1 MKKIH
6 LAIQIKANGIDRWKA
21 LHITLPE
28 NENIASFLKGMCNS
42 HARVVTANVWPA
54 KVCVQIVE
62 AWNEQFRKDG
72 RFLEDIYHCH
82 LN

>member
-6 LAIQIKANGIDRWKA
+6 LAIQIKANGLDRYKA
-21 LHITLPE
+21 LHVVLWE
-28 NENIASFLKGMCNS
+28 DENIASFLKGMCNS
-42 HARVVTANVWPA
+42 NARVVTANVWPA
-54 KVCVQIVE
+54 KRCERNVE
-62 AWNEQFRKDG
+62 VWNDQFRKDG